1 MKFLKDWAIMFL
13 SIVCPNWGEEGDRCV
28 HFNQYKAPTLGCDF
42 ITYNES

>member
-13 SIVCPNWGEEGDRCV
+13 TPNWGEEGDRWGGV
-28 HFNQYKAPTLGCDF
+28 HFNQYKAPTLGHDF